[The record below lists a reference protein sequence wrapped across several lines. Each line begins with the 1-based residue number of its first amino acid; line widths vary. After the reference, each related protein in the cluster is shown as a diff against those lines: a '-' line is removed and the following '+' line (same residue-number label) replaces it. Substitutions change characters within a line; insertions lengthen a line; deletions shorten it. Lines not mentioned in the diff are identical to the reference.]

1 MSPKIRFS
9 LLLLTAAAVVH
20 FGPYLMLHIDII
32 YCRMAL
38 QLEGKKRSFVGHTV
52 APEMHF
58 KSLRRQ
64 DFPPTNT
71 LLNLKLYIHLC
82 VASFCYCLKF
92 LFQIECRV
100 YVTGIFAVQ
109 L

>member
-32 YCRMAL
+32 YCITPEWHYNYR
-38 QLEGKKRSFVGHTV
+38 KKRSFVGHTA

-64 DFPPTNT
+64 DFPPTST
-71 LLNLKLYIHLC
+71 LLNLKLYMHLC
-82 VASFCYCLKF
+82 VASFCYRLKF
-92 LFQIECRV
+92 LFQMECAGV
-100 YVTGIFAVQ
+100 FAVQ